1 MPQMN
6 PCFRY
11 PDAGELKMLE
21 ALVAE
26 TVSAAI
32 TTGRSSEQ
40 FHGWEVQAWT
50 SESRFVRRAHLRI
63 LYRHALW
70 QQADWVLDWPRPDGT
85 VH

>member
-1 MPQMN
+1 MQQIT

-21 ALVAE
+21 ALVAD

-32 TTGRSSEQ
+32 AIGRSSEQ

-50 SESRFVRRAHLRI
+50 SESRPVRRAHLRI
-63 LYRHALW
+63 LYRSVLW
-70 QQADWVLDWPRPDGT
+70 QQADWILDWPRPSGT

>member
-1 MPQMN
+1 MQQIT

-21 ALVAE
+21 ALVAD
-26 TVSAAI
+26 TISAAVA
-32 TTGRSSEQ
+32 TGRSREQ

-50 SESRFVRRAHLRI
+50 SETRIVRRAHLRI
-63 LYRHALW
+63 LYRRALW
-70 QQADWVLDWPRPDGT
+70 QQSDSIHDWPVPDRT